1 MALEKNEKEKIL
13 KEFAQ
18 HEGDT
23 GSPEVQ
29 IALLSERIKRLS
41 DHLKD
46 HKQDIH
52 SRRGLLQMLNKRRR
66 ILIYLTKKDPDR
78 YKAIV
83 QKLGL
88 SK

>member
-1 MALEKNEKEKIL
+1 MALEKDEKKKIL
-13 KEFAQ
+13 SAFAQ
-18 HEGDT
+18 HDGDT

-29 IALLSERIKRLS
+29 IALLTERIKRLTE
-41 DHLKD
+41 HLKG
-46 HKQDIH
+46 HKQDVH

-66 ILIYLTKKDPDR
+66 ILIYLTRKEPDR
-78 YKAIV
+78 YKTVI

>member
-1 MALEKNEKEKIL
+1 MALEKEYKQKIL
-13 KEFAQ
+13 KDFAQ

-46 HKQDIH
+46 HKQDVH
-52 SRRGLLQMLNKRRR
+52 SRRGLLQMVNKRRR
-66 ILIYLTKKDPDR
+66 ILMYLTRKDPDR

-83 QKLGL
+83 DKLGL

>member
-1 MALEKNEKEKIL
+1 MALEKDEKQKIL
-13 KEFAQ
+13 SEFAQ

-29 IALLSERIKRLS
+29 IALLTERIKRLS
-41 DHLKD
+41 DHLKG
-46 HKQDIH
+46 HKQDAH
-52 SRRGLLQMLNKRRR
+52 SRRGLLQMVNKRRR
-66 ILIYLTKKDPDR
+66 ILTYLTRKEPDR
-78 YKAIV
+78 YKTII

>member
-1 MALEKNEKEKIL
+1 MALEKEEKVKIL

-29 IALLSERIKRLS
+29 VALLTERIKRLS
-41 DHLKD
+41 DHLKG
-46 HKQDIH
+46 HKQDVH
-52 SRRGLLQMLNKRRR
+52 SRRGLLQMVNKRRR
-66 ILIYLTKKDPDR
+66 ILMYLTRKDPDR